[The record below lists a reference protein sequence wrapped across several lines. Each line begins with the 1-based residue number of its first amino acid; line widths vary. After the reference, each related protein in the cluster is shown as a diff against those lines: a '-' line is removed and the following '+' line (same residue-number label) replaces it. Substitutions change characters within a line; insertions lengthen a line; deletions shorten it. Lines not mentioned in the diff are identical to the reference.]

1 MEIKVVCE
9 CGQKYAFDV
18 EPQNGA
24 MPGPVS
30 CPVCGKDGTGF
41 ANQQISQKL
50 AASAAATVI
59 ASNIAPV
66 AGNAPGNLRINRP
79 SHSVESSPA
88 PAVAP
93 PPLPSRPKAG
103 ISSTGSAMVAQPTNN
118 LGLGILG
125 AILGAAVGAGLMY
138 GFFLMTEFKFPL
150 FGVGIGALT
159 GLGARLCYRG
169 TDSTLGGIAAAIAL
183 ATVTGTLYLMFGEV
197 SVINV
202 ISMVVS
208 VSMAFKIAA

>member
-18 EPQNGA
+18 EPRNES
-24 MPGPVS
+24 MPAPVS

-41 ANQQISQKL
+41 ANQQIRQKL
-50 AASAAATVI
+50 AASGPATV
-59 ASNIAPV
+59 AVSSSAAV
-66 AGNAPGNLRINRP
+66 AGHTPGYLRINRS
-79 SHSVESSPA
+79 SHTAESSPA
-88 PAVAP
+88 PAAVP
-93 PPLPSRPKAG
+93 PPLPSRPKMG
-103 ISSTGSAMVAQPTNN
+103 ISSTAPAMAAQATNN

-125 AILGAAVGAGLMY
+125 AIIGAAVGAGLMY
-138 GFFLMTEFKFPL
+138 GFFLLTEFKFPL

-159 GLGARLCYRG
+159 GLGARLGYRG

-183 ATVTGTLYLMFGEV
+183 ATVTGTLYLMFGEI
-197 SVINV
+197 SIINV